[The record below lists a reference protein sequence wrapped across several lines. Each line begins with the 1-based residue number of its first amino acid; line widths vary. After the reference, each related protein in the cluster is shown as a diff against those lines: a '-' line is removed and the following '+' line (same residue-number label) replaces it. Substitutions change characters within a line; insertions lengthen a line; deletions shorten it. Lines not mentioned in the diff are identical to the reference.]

1 MADLLLQDLTKRFPG
16 GTVAVDHLG
25 LDVADGE
32 FMCLVGP
39 SGCGKTT
46 VLRMI
51 AGLEEITEGIVRIG
65 DRIVNDVSGADRD
78 IAMVFQNYALYPHM
92 TVYANMAFGLKLRRT
107 PKREVDTIVREAAR
121 ILDLESLLDRKPG
134 QLSGGQRQRVAL
146 GRAIVRNPVV
156 FLMDEPLS
164 NLDAKLRVQTRAEIA
179 RLHQRLGTTMVYVTH
194 DQVEAMTMGDRIA
207 VLSDGVLQQ
216 VGTPRDLYEAPA
228 NRFVAAFIGSPAMN
242 FMTYR
247 VEIDGGQPRL
257 VAEGAEIR
265 LDEAQSAALRM
276 RGLKAVEVGV
286 RPEHLS
292 VAQSDGA
299 GLRLTADVDVIEF
312 LGNDELI
319 HAVSG
324 QREVVA
330 IVNSDVKLTV
340 GSRVVLTAPPGK
352 LHLFDPQTGLTLGTA
367 RQNRA

>member
-1 MADLLLQDLTKRFPG
+1 
-16 GTVAVDHLG
+16 
-25 LDVADGE
+25 
-32 FMCLVGP
+32 
-39 SGCGKTT
+39 
-46 VLRMI
+46 
-51 AGLEEITEGIVRIG
+51 
-65 DRIVNDVSGADRD
+65 
-78 IAMVFQNYALYPHM
+78 
-92 TVYANMAFGLKLRRT
+92 
-107 PKREVDTIVREAAR
+107 
-121 ILDLESLLDRKPG
+121 
-134 QLSGGQRQRVAL
+134 
-146 GRAIVRNPVV
+146 
-156 FLMDEPLS
+156 
-164 NLDAKLRVQTRAEIA
+164 
-179 RLHQRLGTTMVYVTH
+179 
-194 DQVEAMTMGDRIA
+194 MGDRIA